1 VIQRAASSAAN
12 PSNRL
17 MDHVDDMAEAI
28 QRRWV
33 RRLAKRMADSGVLD
47 GRDMSLTVISC
58 GPTDLIWS

>member
-1 VIQRAASSAAN
+1 
-12 PSNRL
+12 